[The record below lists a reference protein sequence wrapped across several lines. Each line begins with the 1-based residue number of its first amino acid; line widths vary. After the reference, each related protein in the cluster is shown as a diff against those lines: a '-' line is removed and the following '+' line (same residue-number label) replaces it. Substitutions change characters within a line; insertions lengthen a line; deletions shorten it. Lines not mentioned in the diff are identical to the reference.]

1 MKSIRNSIVV
11 LLLISVLFS
20 CSNTNFRK
28 QPVGKIVDVD
38 SIIKNR
44 QGETLAEL
52 YANHGNLINTKT
64 FPAYV
69 KAPQLNA
76 NTNNW
81 LLVDIRDEY
90 TYESGHINGAYNV
103 PKEQLIDFLTEKHY
117 ASAYEKVI
125 IIGYSGQLASYVTGV
140 LRYAGISNVYALLH
154 GMAAWN
160 TDFSGVLKK
169 NFGLN
174 YRNMIVKSSAKKNEK
189 KNDAHGVKEVKPIV
203 GNLPKLKQGA
213 TMPHVLGRARA
224 LLNRPIS
231 KYLIKADTYFPTL
244 KNNPDKYYTIYYM
257 NQKKFDAGHIKGA
270 HLYKSRKDLSFDQK
284 LTNLPTDKPIVI
296 YCKSGTTGAQAT
308 AYLNMLGYE
317 AQNLMFGENSFSFNV
332 FEKKISDL
340 SSDFP
345 VIYGEKRTDN
355 KAVVTTGNS
364 SKTKK
369 VTKPIIK
376 RKKKEVSGGC
386 G

>member
-20 CSNTNFRK
+20 CSNVSFRK
-28 QPVGKIVDVD
+28 QPVGKVVNVD
-38 SIIKNR
+38 SIITNR

-52 YANHGNLINTKT
+52 YAKHGNLINTKT

-69 KAPQLNA
+69 LANQLYPNI
-76 NTNNW
+76 TNW
-81 LLVDIRDEY
+81 LLVDIRNTDA
-90 TYESGHINGAYNV
+90 YEAGHINGAYNV
-103 PKEQLIDFLTEKHY
+103 PKEQLLDFLTEKQK
-117 ASAYEKVI
+117 AAAYEKVI

-140 LRYAGISNVYALLH
+140 LRYAGINNVFTLLH

-160 TDFSGVLKK
+160 SDFSNVLKK

-174 YRNMIVKSSAKKNEK
+174 YRHMIVKSEP
-189 KNDAHGVKEVKPIV
+189 KNDTDIKESHTVKQVKPVV

-213 TMPHVLGRARA
+213 TIPRVLGRARE
-224 LLNRPIS
+224 LLNKPIS
-231 KYLIKADTYFPTL
+231 KYLIKADKFFPSL

-257 NQKKFDAGHIKGA
+257 NQKKFDASHIKGA
-270 HLYKSRKDLSFDQK
+270 HLYTSRKDLSFDQK

-317 AQNLMFGENSFSFNV
+317 AQNLMFGENGFSFNV
-332 FEKKISDL
+332 FEKNIGDI

-345 VIYGEKRTDN
+345 VISGKKRTNN
-355 KAVVTTGNS
+355 KVVATSTSN
-364 SKTKK
+364 KTKK
-369 VTKPIIK
+369 VSKPLVK